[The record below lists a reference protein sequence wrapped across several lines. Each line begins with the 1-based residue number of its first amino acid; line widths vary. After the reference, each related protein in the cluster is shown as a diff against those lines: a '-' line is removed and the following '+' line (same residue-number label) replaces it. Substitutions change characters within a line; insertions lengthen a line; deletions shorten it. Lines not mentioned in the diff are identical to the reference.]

1 MYKRSEKMAQIIE
14 SIPNIS
20 EGRNKEVIEA
30 CVDQIRTTAGCTL
43 LNYSSD
49 PDHNRTVITY
59 IGNAEGVEE
68 ASVKLAKKA
77 VELID
82 LTKHRGEHPRMGC
95 VDVMPFVPIK
105 DATNEECIELSE
117 AVGKRIAEE
126 ADLPVFLYE
135 LSARKEERK
144 NLAAIRKGQFEGMSE
159 KVKTPGWEPDF
170 GGARIHPTGGVVAV
184 GARPPLVAYNLNLNT
199 SDVEVAKK
207 IAKIIREKDGGLNNV
222 KAMGFMLEDRNIAQV
237 SINMTDFRV
246 TPLYRVT
253 ELVKSEA
260 KRYGVTVIG
269 SEIIGLCPMKA
280 LIDSAEYY
288 LQIENF
294 SFEDQVLENYII

>member
-1 MYKRSEKMAQIIE
+1 MAQIIE

-20 EGRNKEVIEA
+20 EGRNQEVIEA
-30 CVDQIRTTAGCTL
+30 CVDQIRTTAGCKL

-49 PDHNRTVITY
+49 PNHNRTVITY
-59 IGNAEGVEE
+59 IGDAKGVEE

-82 LTKHRGEHPRMGC
+82 LTRHTGEHPRMGC

-105 DATNEECIELSE
+105 DATNEECIELSKT
-117 AVGKRIAEE
+117 VGRRIAEE

-135 LSARKEERK
+135 MSAQKPARK
-144 NLAAIRKGQFEGMSE
+144 NLATIRKGQFEGMPE
-159 KVKTPGWEPDF
+159 KVKDPEWEPDF

-199 SDVEVAKK
+199 SDVQIAKN
-207 IAKIIREKDGGLNNV
+207 IAKIIREKDGGLANV

-237 SINMTDFRV
+237 SINMTDYRV

-253 ELVKSEA
+253 ELVKAEA
-260 KRYGVTVIG
+260 KRYGVKVIG
-269 SEIIGLCPMKA
+269 SEVIGLCPMKA

-288 LQIENF
+288 LQIEDF
-294 SFEDQVLENYII
+294 DFEGQVLENYII

>member
-1 MYKRSEKMAQIIE
+1 MAQIIE

-20 EGRNKEVIEA
+20 EGRNQEVIEA

-49 PDHNRTVITY
+49 PNHNRTVITY
-59 IGNAEGVEE
+59 IGDAKGVEE

-82 LTKHRGEHPRMGC
+82 LTRHTGEHPRMGC

-105 DATNEECIELSE
+105 DATNEECIELSKT
-117 AVGKRIAEE
+117 VGRRIAEE

-135 LSARKEERK
+135 MSAQKPARK
-144 NLAAIRKGQFEGMSE
+144 NLATIRKGQFEGMPE
-159 KVKTPGWEPDF
+159 KVKDPEWEPDF

-199 SDVEVAKK
+199 SDVQIAKN
-207 IAKIIREKDGGLNNV
+207 IAKIIREKDGGLANV

-237 SINMTDFRV
+237 SINMTDYRV

-253 ELVKSEA
+253 ELVKAEA
-260 KRYGVTVIG
+260 KRYGVKVIG
-269 SEIIGLCPMKA
+269 SEVIGLCPMKA

-288 LQIENF
+288 LQIEDF
-294 SFEDQVLENYII
+294 DFEGQVLENYII

>member
-1 MYKRSEKMAQIIE
+1 MAQIIE

>member
-1 MYKRSEKMAQIIE
+1 MAQIIE

-20 EGRNKEVIEA
+20 EGKNKEVIEA

-49 PDHNRTVITY
+49 PNHNRTVITY
-59 IGNAEGVEE
+59 IGDAKGVEE

-82 LTKHRGEHPRMGC
+82 LTKHKGEHPRMGC

-105 DATNEECIELSE
+105 DADNEDCIELSKI
-117 AVGKRIAEE
+117 VGKRIAEE

-135 LSARKEERK
+135 MSAQKEERK
-144 NLAAIRKGQFEGMSE
+144 NLASIRKGQFEGMAE
-159 KVKTPGWEPDF
+159 KVTAPGWEPDF

-184 GARPPLVAYNLNLNT
+184 GARPPLVAYNLNLST
-199 SDVEVAKK
+199 SDVEIAKE

-253 ELVKSEA
+253 ELVKAEA
-260 KRYGVTVIG
+260 KRYGVTVTG
-269 SEIIGLCPMKA
+269 SEIVGLCPMKA

-288 LQIENF
+288 LQIEDF
-294 SFEDQVLENYII
+294 DFEKQVLENYII

>member
-1 MYKRSEKMAQIIE
+1 MAQIIE

-20 EGRNKEVIEA
+20 EGRNTEVIEA
-30 CVDQIRTTAGCTL
+30 CVDQIRSTPGCTL

-49 PDHNRTVITY
+49 PNHNRTVITY
-59 IGNAEGVEE
+59 IGDAKGVEE
-68 ASVKLAKKA
+68 ASVKLAMKA

-82 LTKHRGEHPRMGC
+82 LTRHQGEHPRMGC

-105 DATNEECIELSE
+105 DATNEECIELSHR
-117 AVGKRIAEE
+117 VGSRIAEE

-135 LSARKEERK
+135 LSASAPNRK
-144 NLAAIRKGQFEGMSE
+144 NLATVRKGQFEGMAE
-159 KVKTPGWEPDF
+159 KVQQEEWAPDF
-170 GGARIHPTGGVVAV
+170 GGRRIHPTGGIVAV

-199 SDVEVAKK
+199 SDVTIASK

-253 ELVKSEA
+253 EMVKMEA
-260 KRYGVTVIG
+260 ARYGVQVIG
-269 SEIIGLCPMKA
+269 SEVIGLCPMKA

-294 SFEDQVLENYII
+294 DFDNQVLENHIL